1 MTVILIL
8 ALILIIITAVL
19 FSSVE
24 VVVAYEEKK
33 LRCEVYLNKIRIF
46 KLKGGG
52 KSAGKVLSKP
62 EKFPGLYK
70 SCINLLGK
78 YVQVKSIVLN
88 ITVGTSDAATTAIGV
103 GALWAAV
110 YSLIGI
116 VASIVTVD
124 KHNVNIVPDYV
135 NAVFS
140 LNGKCIIRSRVVYII
155 IIVLTIL
162 MKINPKKGKEE

>member
-8 ALILIIITAVL
+8 MAILIIFTAVL

-24 VVVAYEEKK
+24 VVVTYEEKK
-33 LRCEVYLNKIRIF
+33 LKSAVYLNKIRIF
-46 KLKGGG
+46 KLKGSG
-52 KSAGKVLSKP
+52 KSTGKVLSQP

-70 SCINLLGK
+70 SCISILGR
-78 YVQVKSIVLN
+78 YVQVKSIELN
-88 ITVGTSDAATTAIGV
+88 IKVGTSDAATTAIGV

-110 YSLIGI
+110 YSLIGV

-155 IIVLTIL
+155 IIAITIL